1 MTHLHH
7 LLDSVIVAVVS
18 IATAASAVLLGAAET
33 ADQFAELKLLLL
45 PFLGALIMS
54 GGIIMLN
61 PQIET
66 RRIVIGR
73 SIVALFCGTIAPQLI
88 AVAHPSLA
96 SLSIKPIIQLAFG
109 GLIAC
114 LAYVLSKPFTNQLYR
129 RADGIAAR
137 EAQKLEERFS
147 PKPDKKSGN

>member
-7 LLDSVIVAVVS
+7 VLDSVIVAVVS
-18 IATAASAVLLGAAET
+18 IATAASAVLLGATET

-45 PFLGALIMS
+45 PFLGALILS

-73 SIVALFCGTIAPQLI
+73 SIFALFCGTIAPQIL
-88 AVAHPSLA
+88 AALHPAMAH
-96 SLSIKPIIQLAFG
+96 LSVKPIVQLAVG
-109 GLIAC
+109 GLIAM
-114 LAYVLSKPFTNQLYR
+114 LAYVLSKPLTGQFYR
-129 RADGIAAR
+129 RAEGQAKAIAD
-137 EAQKLEERFS
+137 ELERKAGLR
-147 PKPDKKSGN
+147 KPEKQD